1 MEQLIKDMIA
11 NKEISVIS
19 ETEEAIYI
27 YGDVKVMQELVDK
40 YGYDIYLFRKGKKD
54 NDWNMVKKAHGLL
67 DAYKYSEMLD
77 SIDCVGFYDVIKS
90 KEEFDRDFEREI
102 RYYAHN
108 YNGRIS
114 FDDIVAFINNSSNI
128 KKAIDDG
135 KYVVI
140 DNNFKY
146 IVEFEKDEKTAFFYF
161 NDFLYIFA
169 IKIPKDL

>member
-40 YGYDIYLFRKGKKD
+40 YGYDIYLFKKGKNGYTLLNKT
-54 NDWNMVKKAHGLL
+54 NGLL
-67 DAYKYSEMLD
+67 DAYKYSEILD
-77 SIDCVGFYDVIKS
+77 SIDTEGCFYDVIKS

-102 RYYAHN
+102 RYYSHN

-146 IVEFEKDEKTAFFYF
+146 IIEFAKDEKTAFFYF
-161 NDFLYIFA
+161 NDFFYILGL
-169 IKIPKDL
+169 KIPKNS